1 MTSTQM
7 FAELLSHELV
17 GVDLSIKFSEG
28 LEQIIQSNKIV
39 GNKLEWSDFNC
50 KYYKG
55 NIVVSVREKEYGL
68 IKLI

>member
-7 FAELLSHELV
+7 FAKLLSHELV

-28 LEQIIQSNKIV
+28 LIQIIRLNKIV

-55 NIVVSVREKEYGL
+55 NIIVSIKDKEYGL